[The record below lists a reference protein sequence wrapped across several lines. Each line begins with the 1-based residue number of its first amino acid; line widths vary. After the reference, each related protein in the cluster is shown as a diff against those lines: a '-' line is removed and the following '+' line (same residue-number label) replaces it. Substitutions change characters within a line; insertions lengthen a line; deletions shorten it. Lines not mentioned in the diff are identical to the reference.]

1 MIPKLLYQALRGELE
16 PEPVLTLTDDA
27 DWPLPEPCIA
37 CGRPASP
44 CIITEHGAMCF
55 FCSGRGG
62 PDAPEGARAAWR
74 DVALTHTFH
83 RLVAARLARELA
95 PVPVPAL
102 ATIGQ

>member
-1 MIPKLLYQALRGELE
+1 MVPRLLYQALPGEIE
-16 PEPVLTLTDDA
+16 PEPVLTLADDA

-44 CIITEHGAMCF
+44 FVETESGPLCF

-74 DVALTHTFH
+74 DAVLLRTHA
-83 RLVAARLARELA
+83 RLLAARLARELA
-95 PVPVPAL
+95 PVLVPAL
-102 ATIGQ
+102 ACRG